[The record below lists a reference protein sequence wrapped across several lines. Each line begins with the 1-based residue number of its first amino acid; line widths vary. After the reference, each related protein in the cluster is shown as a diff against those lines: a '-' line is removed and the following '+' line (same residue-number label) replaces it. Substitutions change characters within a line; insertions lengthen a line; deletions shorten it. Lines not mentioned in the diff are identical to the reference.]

1 MRTFKALAALL
12 EYPNRELIDALG
24 EIETVLEEE
33 QLLNESDRNA
43 MRALIRALA
52 DGDLLDLQAAYVDT
66 FDRGRAT
73 SLNLFE
79 HVHGE
84 SRDRGQAMLDLKHLY
99 AERGLELSARQLP
112 DYLPVLLEYLAL
124 GPVDTAL
131 EMLGDCA
138 HVLQSIGAALA
149 RRDSPYAAILHALV
163 HFSGAAATAPAPEI
177 ADDSSP
183 AALDRSWAEEPVSF
197 LGGGCAPEQP
207 ASFNSRGLRP

>member
-112 DYLPVLLEYLAL
+112 DYLPALLEYLAP
-124 GPVDTAL
+124 GPAD
-131 EMLGDCA
+131 
-138 HVLQSIGAALA
+138 
-149 RRDSPYAAILHALV
+149 
-163 HFSGAAATAPAPEI
+163 TAPALLR
-177 ADDSSP
+177 AC
-183 AALDRSWAEEPVSF
+183 AHALRTS
-197 LGGGCAPEQP
+197 APP
-207 ASFNSRGLRP
+207 LAP